1 MPKGR
6 IWFKQIRE
14 EKGFTQEELA
24 AKIGKTRQHIGL
36 IENGV
41 VAPSV
46 EVAKKIAAVLDF
58 DWVKFFDDDS
68 NDEQKVV

>member
-6 IWFKQIRE
+6 IWFKQTRE
-14 EKGFTQEELA
+14 DKGFTQEELA
-24 AKIGKTRQHIGL
+24 AKIGITRQHIGL

-46 EVAKKIAAVLDF
+46 EVAKKLAAVLGF
-58 DWVKFFDDDS
+58 DWTRLYEDDED
-68 NDEQKVV
+68 NDE

>member
-6 IWFKQIRE
+6 IWFKQTRE
-14 EKGFTQEELA
+14 DKGFTQEELA
-24 AKIGKTRQHIGL
+24 AKLGITRQHIGS

-46 EVAKKIAAVLDF
+46 EVAKKIAAVLGF
-58 DWVKFFDDDS
+58 DWTRFFEDDS
-68 NDEQKVV
+68 NDE